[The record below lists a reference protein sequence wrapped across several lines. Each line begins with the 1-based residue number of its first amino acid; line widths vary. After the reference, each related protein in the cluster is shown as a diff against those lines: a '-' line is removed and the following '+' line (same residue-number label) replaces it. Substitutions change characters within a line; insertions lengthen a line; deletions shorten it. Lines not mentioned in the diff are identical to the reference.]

1 MSESTTPSTTPSTT
15 STRRFGWP
23 SIAVAVVFGLVYA
36 YYLFDAIRS
45 TVVLPAAYENAVGLT
60 VADAP
65 WTLLII
71 ADLIPVVIYVVA
83 CVLGRRRS
91 ILGRALIFLA
101 GLGVVATLTLSTI
114 ALSY

>member
-1 MSESTTPSTTPSTT
+1 MSASTTNTAP
-15 STRRFGWP
+15 TRRFGRS
-23 SIAVAVVFGLVYA
+23 SIAVAIVFGLVYA

-83 CVLGRRRS
+83 FVLGRRRNV
-91 ILGRALIFLA
+91 LGRALIFLA